1 MMRVP
6 SWIFEKAA
14 FITPVIVAVDRGYC
28 HAYPHASL
36 SHSVSIT
43 RELVV
48 SMLKPAPASISAGLA
63 PQSSN
68 ISSVYPDP
76 HERMVRIDNRKLT
89 RISFFKPVSSTQPMP
104 DTLHPPLTHRRYGRH
119 PLQKLLLLDQYLTIS
134 PPSSVNVKK
143 SDNHNP
149 TPRCW
154 AAWKECDEVVK
165 TLFGQATSTL
175 TDQIT
180 ESASNSWGLL
190 LKGIYGW

>member
-1 MMRVP
+1 MIQVP
-6 SWIFEKAA
+6 SWICEKAA
-14 FITPVIVAVDRGYC
+14 FITSVIVAVNRGYC
-28 HAYPHASL
+28 HAYLPASL

-48 SMLKPAPASISAGLA
+48 SAVKPAPGSSSAELA

-68 ISSVYPDP
+68 ISSLYPDP
-76 HERMVRIDNRKLT
+76 HERIVQIGNRKLT
-89 RISFFKPVSSTQPMP
+89 RTSFFQPVSSTQPMP
-104 DTLHPPLTHRRYGRH
+104 DTLHPALTHRRYGRH
-119 PLQKLLLLDQYLTIS
+119 PLQKLLLFDQYLTVF
-134 PPSSVNVKK
+134 PPSSVNLKK

-154 AAWKECDEVVK
+154 AAWKECDKVVK

-180 ESASNSWGLL
+180 ESASHSWGLL
-190 LKGIYGW
+190 LKGI